1 MPRTRT
7 TIVSVLLLLAVTI
20 GVLLLPG
27 SASAEQGVSIYGF
40 VYDRTGLPVAN
51 VTVTL
56 LVDTVPLQTGS
67 NPATTD
73 LQGYY
78 EFPGIQHG
86 IYCLVAE
93 KYPYSASA
101 TIRLQ
106 TRDLLQNFTLQGSAA
121 DLADIPASAATPS
134 PAATPEVV
142 TATPAAPEAT
152 PGVSAVPGFDL
163 VLVLS
168 GMFLSALAKRPKK

>member
-1 MPRTRT
+1 MLAMTGGF
-7 TIVSVLLLLAVTI
+7 VLLTA
-20 GVLLLPG
+20 
-27 SASAEQGVSIYGF
+27 SASAEQGVRIYGF
-40 VYDRTGLPVAN
+40 VNDRTGQPVAN

-56 LVDTVPLQTGS
+56 LLDDKPLPTFS

-86 IYCLVAE
+86 IYCLMAE

-106 TRDLLQNFTLQGSAA
+106 TGGLLQNFTLQGSAA

-134 PAATPEVV
+134 PAATPEIV
-142 TATPAAPEAT
+142 TATPAAPEAA
-152 PGVSAVPGFDL
+152 PGASAIPGFDF
-163 VLVLS
+163 VLALS
-168 GMFLSALAKRPKK
+168 GMFLPALAKRLKK